1 MQRRSK
7 SYGQIAREFGV
18 SRSLVHTVLTTPLSP
33 RSRRMQRR
41 RTGGMGS
48 LVVRV
53 SNEDLNHLRILANT
67 RSQTISSLL
76 REILIAY
83 CRQLREPTR

>member
-1 MQRRSK
+1 
-7 SYGQIAREFGV
+7 
-18 SRSLVHTVLTTPLSP
+18 
-33 RSRRMQRR
+33 MQRR